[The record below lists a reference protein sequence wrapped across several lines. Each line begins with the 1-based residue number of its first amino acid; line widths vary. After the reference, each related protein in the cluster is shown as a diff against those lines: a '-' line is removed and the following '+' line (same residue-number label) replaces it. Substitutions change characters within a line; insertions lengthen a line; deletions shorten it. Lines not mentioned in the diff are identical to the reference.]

1 MKKIEL
7 VPRDEN
13 YNYLLSPD
21 YPFLMYDF
29 MGFGHLIPWFLKA
42 LTTIS
47 GVQPQIASLYSI
59 LLHWASTI
67 SPHAFK
73 KGNWFGPP
81 TLVKWAK
88 LK

>member
-29 MGFGHLIPWFLKA
+29 MGFGHLIP
-42 LTTIS
+42 
-47 GVQPQIASLYSI
+47 
-59 LLHWASTI
+59 
-67 SPHAFK
+67 
-73 KGNWFGPP
+73 
-81 TLVKWAK
+81 
-88 LK
+88 